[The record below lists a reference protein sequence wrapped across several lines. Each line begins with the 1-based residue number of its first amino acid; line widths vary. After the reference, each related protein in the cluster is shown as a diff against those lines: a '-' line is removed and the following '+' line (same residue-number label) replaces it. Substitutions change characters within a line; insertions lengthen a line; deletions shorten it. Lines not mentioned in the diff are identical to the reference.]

1 MAKKCTI
8 AEKEWRIDQFV
19 RLIANGAVYSDLV
32 RYAAV
37 EWGVSSRTADKYITW
52 ARQKIVEDID
62 RERPLV
68 VAEMMAVCQSVI
80 RKGMKGDNLNAV
92 LGAVN
97 TIARLGGLEAQKP

>member
-8 AEKEWRIDQFV
+8 AEKERRIDQFV
-19 RLIANGAVYSDLV
+19 RLIANGAVYSDRV
-32 RYAAV
+32 RHAAV

-52 ARQKIVEDID
+52 ARQQIVADID

-68 VAEMMAVCQSVI
+68 VAEMMAVRQSVI